1 MNGEGVVERVM
12 CQCPGR
18 ALTGAEMKSRERVQ
32 MDLMMLSAQGYMNKA
47 LESSISLKRIILST
61 V

>member
-1 MNGEGVVERVM
+1 MNGEGVVEIVT
-12 CQCPGR
+12 CQSPGR

-32 MDLMMLSAQGYMNKA
+32 MDLMMLSAQGYTNKA
-47 LESSISLKRIILST
+47 LESSISLKRIILCT